1 MIRIASSLLDA
12 IADRAA
18 GAYPEECC
26 GLLIGTIDPQ
36 GDVRVARLVAS
47 ANVAEGDR
55 RAAFEIDPQVHF
67 DVIRALR
74 DAPGERSGE
83 PPGERIVGHYHS
95 HPDHPALPSARDL
108 ERAWEPGLIWLIAAV
123 PAGRP
128 GEIRAHAVNPASGRF
143 REIPLRP
150 ESP

>member
-12 IADRAA
+12 IADHGAR
-18 GAYPEECC
+18 AYPEECC
-26 GLLIGTIDPQ
+26 GLLIGTVGPG
-36 GDVRVARLVAS
+36 GDVRVVRLVAS

-74 DAPGERSGE
+74 DAPAERPTE
-83 PPGERIVGHYHS
+83 QIVGHYHS

-123 PAGRP
+123 PVGRP
-128 GEIRAHAVNPASGRF
+128 GEIRAHAVDPATGRF
-143 REIPLRP
+143 REIPLHP